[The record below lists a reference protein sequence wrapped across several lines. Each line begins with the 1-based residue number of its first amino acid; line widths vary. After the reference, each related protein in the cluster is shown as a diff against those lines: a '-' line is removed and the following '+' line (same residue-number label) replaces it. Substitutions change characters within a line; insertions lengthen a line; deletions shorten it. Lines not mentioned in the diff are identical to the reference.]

1 MCATYDHADTDATAS
16 AHTNADANTNADTN
30 TVADA
35 DANAMPVP
43 THKADAATTGHDGDH
58 GDGDAVE
65 YRACW
70 LCWPGDVSHR

>member
-1 MCATYDHADTDATAS
+1 MCAAYDHADTDATAS
-16 AHTNADANTNADTN
+16 AHTNADANTNTHAY
-30 TVADA
+30 TVA

-70 LCWPGDVSHR
+70 LCWPGDVSYR